1 MKTLL
6 SLFILLCFAVPGSA
20 QGIKSLQKA
29 SDKAQQIM
37 KPKNEILIKSPVSL
51 VNPFVGTGG
60 HGHTFPGAT
69 APFGMIQL
77 SPDTRH
83 EGWDGCSGYHYS
95 DSVIYGFSHTHLSGT
110 GVPDYCDLLI
120 VPQSGKK
127 AKVVPGYENEKG
139 FGSKFSHSTE
149 KASPG
154 YYEVF
159 LEDDGI
165 KAQMTTSERAGI
177 HQYTFTREKDK
188 KFILIDF
195 DHRDDLIFAEYILDG
210 KKHISGQR
218 TSKSWADEQ
227 HFYFDL
233 EFSIE
238 PSKIIRVKN
247 KHGHKLLIQF
257 PKETKTLSIAIGISQ
272 VDEAGALKNRQTELD
287 GFNFSK
293 TKSQNTHHNGIRNSL
308 K

>member
-233 EFSIE
+233 EFSTE
-238 PSKIIRVKN
+238 YRLFLSKYDCRSQ
-247 KHGHKLLIQF
+247 KLSKLVQYGRILV
-257 PKETKTLSIAIGISQ
+257 PKVVNENQKTYDSRNDPKRLGNGSYSFWESW
-272 VDEAGALKNRQTELD
+272 EAV
-287 GFNFSK
+287 FV
-293 TKSQNTHHNGIRNSL
+293 
-308 K
+308 